1 MTTLSLVVPC
11 FNEQDNVR
19 AFAESVQQELDPLSA
34 WLEYEIVFI
43 NDGSRDAT
51 LETLKQLV
59 QQAPC
64 SITVVDFSR
73 NFGKEAAIYAGLQN
87 AVGDYIAFVDADL
100 QQPIAVVRQMLEHL
114 EADPECDAAAAYPQ
128 QRLEGAGISFLKR
141 SFYRVINAM
150 CEIPFHADASDFQ
163 IGRAHV

>member
-1 MTTLSLVVPC
+1 MSMTTLSLVVPC

-59 QQAPC
+59 RQAPC

-73 NFGKEAAIYAGLQN
+73 NFGKEAAIYAGLQCCCSARRRN
-87 AVGDYIAFVDADL
+87 
-100 QQPIAVVRQMLEHL
+100 
-114 EADPECDAAAAYPQ
+114 
-128 QRLEGAGISFLKR
+128 
-141 SFYRVINAM
+141 
-150 CEIPFHADASDFQ
+150 
-163 IGRAHV
+163 